1 MTDFEDIYSLYYNDV
16 YKYVLSL
23 CHNPSFAEDITH
35 DTFIKAIKS
44 IDTYR
49 EQCKFKVWLCQIAK
63 NHYFTLYKKNKLQ
76 RPENIEM
83 EMENLESKLVVKETA
98 LEVHKALHSLQEPYK
113 EVFSLRIFGEL
124 SFYDIGML
132 FEKTENWARVTFY
145 RAKIK
150 IKEEIK

>member
-76 RPENIEM
+76 RPEDIEM
-83 EMENLESKLVVKETA
+83 EMENLENKLVVKETA

>member
-76 RPENIEM
+76 RPEDIET
-83 EMENLESKLVVKETA
+83 EMENLENKLVVKETA